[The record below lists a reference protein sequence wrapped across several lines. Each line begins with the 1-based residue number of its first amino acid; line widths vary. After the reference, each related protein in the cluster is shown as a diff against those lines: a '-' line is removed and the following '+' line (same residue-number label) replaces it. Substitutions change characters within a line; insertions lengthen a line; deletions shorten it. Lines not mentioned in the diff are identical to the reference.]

1 MRWLDPVVVVYI
13 SRLVPSSRTVVLRLG
28 ERVRYRGGGQDLCPI
43 FSHSLCSLDGRGRSL
58 RSFSTGGGVLEV
70 RLARLAESVF
80 DPTGGL
86 AQLGQ
91 TAETFDISVAGC
103 FSCLE
108 VRVSDAAH
116 PWDMVDLWRWQVRS
130 PASGDVTRFRA
141 ISPFFCKPALFIP
154 VP

>member
-1 MRWLDPVVVVYI
+1 M
-13 SRLVPSSRTVVLRLG
+13 
-28 ERVRYRGGGQDLCPI
+28 
-43 FSHSLCSLDGRGRSL
+43 FSPSLCLLDGRGRSL

-86 AQLGQ
+86 AQLVQ
-91 TAETFDISVAGC
+91 TAETFDISLAGC

-108 VRVSDAAH
+108 AWVSDATL

-130 PASGDVTRFRA
+130 PESGGCYEFSCD
-141 ISPFFCKPALFIP
+141 IPCFCRPSSVIT